1 MPRTTYSGNV
11 MAASLHSFSS
21 AAERRRDAAARS
33 HRAYLSQIVD
43 DATAAD
49 DLVAAAKLLLTDGDR
64 LGVASVQEV
73 FTVMMMDQFQAV
85 LEYLELHSI
94 RPMKAARLWSLC
106 FHHLSWDTHEVMLG
120 RQDFADRLGIAPRDV
135 STIMSTLEECGAIS
149 RERMPVPGRRGAG
162 RTRYFVNPRV
172 GSRLDEIER
181 KRAIAG
187 APILRL
193 IDGTEHPS
201 QRKARAPAFAVA
213 VL

>member
-1 MPRTTYSGNV
+1 
-11 MAASLHSFSS
+11 MAALLREFSS
-21 AAERRRDAAARS
+21 AAERRRGQAARS
-33 HRAYLSQIVD
+33 HRAYLLQVVD
-43 DATAAD
+43 DATAPED
-49 DLVAAAKLLLTDGDR
+49 MVAAAKLLLTDGDR
-64 LGVASVQEV
+64 LGVASVKEV

-120 RQDFADRLGIAPRDV
+120 RQDFADRLGIEPRTV
-135 STIMSTLEECGAIS
+135 SSIMSTLEECGAIS
-149 RERMPVPGRRGAG
+149 RKRMPVAGRKGAG

-181 KRAIAG
+181 RKAIAA
-187 APILRL
+187 APMLKL

-201 QRKARAPAFAVA
+201 QRRSRAPAVMPALVS
-213 VL
+213 